1 MLRVRNLSMCYPNGK
16 LALSDF
22 DLTVEAGELV
32 VVLGG
37 NGSGKTT
44 LLRCVTRT
52 LQPSGGEIWLGE
64 VNLAELSG
72 DKLRRARMKLA
83 LISQH
88 ASLVR
93 RSSVLTNVA
102 TGSLGRHF
110 NLWTALGGVPTAEL
124 QAAEGYLGEVGLGQL
139 AGQRAGTLSGGQ
151 AQRVAIAR
159 ALAQKPDVL
168 LADEPVASLDP
179 EAAQEIMRLLQ
190 RLARTEKLAVL
201 AVLHQVDL
209 AYAFADRVVGI
220 RGGRM
225 AFNTPCADLSREAVQ
240 RLYVSEAA

>member
-72 DKLRRARMKLA
+72 DKLRRARMRLA

-124 QAAEGYLGEVGLGQL
+124 KAAEGYLGEVGLGQL
-139 AGQRAGTLSGGQ
+139 AGQVNGGNLGFRSRSGLGHRGLGDRAVFDRSRLVQVNLGGATGNSSQ
-151 AQRVAIAR
+151 SQRGEGNAGHLHGDSSCWVHAR
-159 ALAQKPDVL
+159 
-168 LADEPVASLDP
+168 
-179 EAAQEIMRLLQ
+179 
-190 RLARTEKLAVL
+190 
-201 AVLHQVDL
+201 
-209 AYAFADRVVGI
+209 
-220 RGGRM
+220 
-225 AFNTPCADLSREAVQ
+225 
-240 RLYVSEAA
+240 